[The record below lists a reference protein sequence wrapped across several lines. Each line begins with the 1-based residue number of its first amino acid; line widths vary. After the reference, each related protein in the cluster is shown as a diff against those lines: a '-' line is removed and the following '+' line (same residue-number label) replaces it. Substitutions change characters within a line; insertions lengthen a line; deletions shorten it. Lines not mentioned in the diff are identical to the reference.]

1 VTGPDGTSDEE
12 LLTRHLDGD
21 RGAFAELLTRHERR
35 VYGICL
41 RMLGNPEDAADAT
54 QEAFLAVLR
63 KAGTFRGGAAFSTWL
78 YRVAMNAAIDQ
89 GRRRMRVRAVP
100 LGDQLEAA
108 APVEGGSEDPGDT
121 VATAVTVQTALAS
134 IPGEFRAAV
143 VLCDLCRLPYSDA
156 AEVLEVAVGTVK
168 SRVFRGRAAL
178 AKELRALDPRA
189 AAAGQAAAPDDPG
202 TPGASQTSD
211 ESSSRR

>member
-1 VTGPDGTSDEE
+1 MTGGGGASDEA

-21 RGAFAELLTRHERR
+21 RSAFAELLTRHERR

-89 GRRRMRVRAVP
+89 GRRRMRARAVP
-100 LGDQLEAA
+100 LGDDLEGAL
-108 APVEGGSEDPGDT
+108 PVAGGSDDPGDT
-121 VATAVTVQTALAS
+121 VSTAVTVQAALAR
-134 IPGEFRAAV
+134 IPDEFRAAV

-178 AKELRALDPRA
+178 AKELKALDPRVPA
-189 AAAGQAAAPDDPG
+189 AEAPAGAGEPG
-202 TPGASQTSD
+202 TPETAQTSD
-211 ESSSRR
+211 ESSPRR